1 MPINGTPHAVDA
13 MLRRTEAQV
22 EWKESGWLHLAALGC
37 AMEMLI
43 SAKIK
48 E

>member
-37 AMEMLI
+37 AWLRYGDVD
-43 SAKIK
+43 KC
-48 E
+48 